1 VSVKHKLRKVLLI
14 GSLGVGS
21 LLGVP
26 MTAEEIEELLYLFN
40 QPRIEV
46 VVKEEND
53 EGNSKYPLLPS
64 GQD

>member
-1 VSVKHKLRKVLLI
+1 
-14 GSLGVGS
+14 
-21 LLGVP
+21 

-40 QPRIEV
+40 QPGIEV

-53 EGNSKYPLLPS
+53 ERNSEYPPLLS